1 MLRAVLPFV
10 AAAET
15 HSSPASAFPEDGAP
29 KGRMWRCAERGVL
42 QRRWPSMAREARKV
56 LVPPQLK
63 PSPWGELA
71 QALLLGPRFWG
82 LVLGAQLSQAGCT
95 RRLRAGGGAR

>member
-1 MLRAVLPFV
+1 
-10 AAAET
+10 
-15 HSSPASAFPEDGAP
+15 
-29 KGRMWRCAERGVL
+29 
-42 QRRWPSMAREARKV
+42 MAREARKV
-56 LVPPQLK
+56 LVPPQPK